1 MFNLDLYTNEEC
13 INRISNYPE
22 LVQLLQNILYDTDNF
37 YIRDSFGDGI
47 ADVLCY
53 RQNEAGKFAEFKKI
67 ILKILLFDTNDKMKE
82 LPTRCYKSNDIITRI
97 LVTTSNQLLSSM
109 EIDFE
114 KVLDLN
120 IDIITA
126 PIDPQQSSQDE

>member
-1 MFNLDLYTNEEC
+1 
-13 INRISNYPE
+13 
-22 LVQLLQNILYDTDNF
+22 
-37 YIRDSFGDGI
+37 
-47 ADVLCY
+47 
-53 RQNEAGKFAEFKKI
+53 
-67 ILKILLFDTNDKMKE
+67 MKE